1 MSFVVTQSALIT
13 LITESMSEV
22 DVVVLLLVA
31 VGCYCC
37 FCFCFLLSFVA
48 LPCYFCLFVCF
59 DTTGAESVSV
69 RLTAGRGEEVDF

>member
-22 DVVVLLLVA
+22 DVVVLLFVA

-37 FCFCFLLSFVA
+37 RLLLCLAVFVC
-48 LPCYFCLFVCF
+48 LFICLFVCF